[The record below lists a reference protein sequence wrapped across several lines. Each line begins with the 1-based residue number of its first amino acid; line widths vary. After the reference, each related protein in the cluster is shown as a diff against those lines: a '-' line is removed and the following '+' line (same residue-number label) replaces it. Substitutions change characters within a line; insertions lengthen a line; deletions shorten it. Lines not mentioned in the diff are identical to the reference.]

1 MNYQT
6 TFHKKNNANDTNA
19 TRAMRKFFALIPAL
33 LLLACVSAT
42 ADASDARRVVLEN
55 GLTVITKEIRT
66 APIVDFAV
74 WQKVGARNEPE
85 GQTGISHMLE
95 HMAFKGSQKFPE
107 PGDADALI
115 RRLGGSAN
123 AGTSSDYTVYYSTMP
138 SGSYEA
144 AIEIEADRMRG
155 LLLREEDFA
164 TERDVVV
171 EERKMRYEDSA
182 TGLFWEEIDSAAF
195 KIHPYRNPVIGWMA
209 DIKAYDIDK
218 IREYYRAMYA
228 PDNAVVVA
236 VGDFDTEAMLK
247 KIRDEFGSIPRVER
261 APRAVRVEPAR
272 NADKRVVVESDKTN
286 LAYVVWAYN
295 APSITGDDSPALEVA
310 AAALGS
316 GRQSRLYR
324 AFVETGL
331 ASSADA
337 VHATYTDPYLFY
349 IEIEAQPGTDTA
361 VIEAELE
368 KIISDISSNPISEY
382 ELQKAKNRFAADEI
396 FSNESIPMYGRKLGW
411 FEVAS
416 GDFANLDAYMARIN
430 DVSAEDVLSATRK
443 YFVKSS
449 RTTGVLLPIKENSG
463 SVETSKR
470 PVRGSS
476 PGRTDV
482 FAYDGGNAFA
492 MKAEHAQSSIVSGR
506 VNFSSSIKKRT
517 LPNGMTII
525 VRENPAFPTAHIRM
539 VVKGA
544 GSVGDAPGKSGLAKL
559 TARSLRRGTSSR
571 SYEEITSALEFTGA
585 ELEIMAGVETAVA
598 IGKFLKADLDTGMSL
613 LADMMISPAFPSDGV
628 EIERAVAISEA
639 EAADNSTR
647 DRAWRAFNEIL
658 FAGHP
663 YGNPPEGSPDGLA
676 VASIDDIRSFHS
688 AAYRPDA
695 AMLVVS
701 GDVTIEEIEALA
713 MKKFGSWTAPV
724 SPLWRAPAPAPLASP
739 NRKHSEMPEKVQNV
753 FFMGFPTMLP
763 SHPDYPAYQLM
774 TNILAGG
781 DLTSR
786 LYQSIREKEGL
797 VYYVYGYDAPR
808 AYGSTFQITGGVAP
822 DKLERAIELA
832 AQEIKRIQTE
842 PVSDIEL
849 EDAKSHAA
857 GQLPL
862 AIETNDKAA
871 RVIADLEYHGKP
883 FDTIDNYASIID
895 KITPDD
901 IMRVAREGLN
911 SEAAAIGVAGPPISG
926 ERF

>member
-1 MNYQT
+1 
-6 TFHKKNNANDTNA
+6 
-19 TRAMRKFFALIPAL
+19 
-33 LLLACVSAT
+33 LLLAFSCVGAA
-42 ADASDARRVVLEN
+42 ADTSDARRVVLDN

-74 WQKVGARNEPE
+74 WQKVGARNEPD

-95 HMAFKGSQKFPE
+95 HMAFKGSLKYPE
-107 PGDADALI
+107 AGDADAVI

-123 AGTSSDYTVYYSTMP
+123 AGTSSDYTVYYSTLP

-182 TGLFWEEIDSAAF
+182 TGLFWEEIDAAAF
-195 KIHPYRNPVIGWMA
+195 KIHPYRNPVIGWMS
-209 DIKAYDIDK
+209 DIKDYDIKK
-218 IREYYRAMYA
+218 IREYYNSRYA

-247 KIRDEFGSIPRVER
+247 KIKEAFGSIPRVER
-261 APRAVRVEPAR
+261 VADVPTVEPAR

-295 APSITGDDSPALEVA
+295 APSITGEDSPALEVA

-316 GRQSRLYR
+316 GRESRLYR
-324 AFVETGL
+324 ALIETGL
-331 ASSADA
+331 ASSAEA

-349 IEIEAQPGTDTA
+349 IEVEAQPGTDTS
-361 VIEAELE
+361 VIEAELD
-368 KIISDISSNPISEY
+368 KIINDIRANPISDY

-396 FSNESIPMYGRKLGW
+396 FSNESIPTYGRKLGW

-416 GDFANLDAYMARIN
+416 GDYANLDSYMTAIN
-430 DVSAEDVLSATRK
+430 AASAEDVLKAARK
-443 YFVKSS
+443 YFVNSS
-449 RTTGVLLPIKENSG
+449 RTVGILLPKKEITDSPGASRPSVGGSKPGRMDVFSYKSENAAAASG
-463 SVETSKR
+463 SVEEAGK
-470 PVRGSS
+470 
-476 PGRTDV
+476 
-482 FAYDGGNAFA
+482 
-492 MKAEHAQSSIVSGR
+492 SGR
-506 VNFSSSIKKRT
+506 INFSSGIKKRT
-517 LPNGMTII
+517 LPNGMTVI
-525 VRENPAFPTAHIRM
+525 VRENPAFPTAHLRM
-539 VVKGA
+539 VLRGA
-544 GSVGDAPGKSGLAKL
+544 GAVGDAPGKSGLAKL
-559 TARSLRRGTSSR
+559 TARSLRRGTATR
-571 SYEEITSALEFTGA
+571 SYEQITSALEFTGA
-585 ELEIMAGVETAVA
+585 ELEVMAGVETAVA
-598 IGKFLKADLDTGMSL
+598 IGKFLKTDLETGMSL
-613 LADMMISPAFPSDGV
+613 LADMLISPSFPAEGV
-628 EIERAVAISEA
+628 EVERAVAISEA
-639 EAADNSTR
+639 EAADNNAR
-647 DRAWRAFNEIL
+647 DRAWRAFNEIV
-658 FAGHP
+658 FSGHP
-663 YGNPPEGSPDGLA
+663 YGNPPDGSSGDLA
-676 VASIDDIRSFHS
+676 AATIDDIRSFH
-688 AAYRPDA
+688 AATYRPDA
-695 AMLVVS
+695 AILVVS
-701 GDVTIEEIEALA
+701 GDVTIDEIEALA
-713 MKKFGSWTAPV
+713 IEKFGSWRVPGD
-724 SPLWRAPAPAPLASP
+724 PLWRAAAPAALESP
-739 NRKHSEMPEKVQNV
+739 KRKRADMPEKVQNV
-753 FFMGFPTMLP
+753 FFMGFPTIMP

-832 AQEIKRIQTE
+832 AMEIKRIQTQ
-842 PVSDIEL
+842 PVSDEEL
-849 EDAKSHAA
+849 KDAKSHAA

-871 RVIADLEYHGKP
+871 RIIADLEYQGRP

-901 IMRVAREGLN
+901 IMKVAREGLN
-911 SEAAAIGVAGPPISG
+911 SEISAIGIAGPPIGGASD
-926 ERF
+926 